1 MPDAQGLHS
10 DTFDG
15 VGDDDYYAY
24 GGGVADAP
32 PMVTGADYDLSDIGT
47 NANANNA
54 HWHLAVLAL
63 AVIGA
68 IALLNRFGV
77 RGISAA

>member
-1 MPDAQGLHS
+1 MADAQGLHS
-10 DTFDG
+10 DTFEG

-32 PMVTGADYDLSDIGT
+32 PMVTGADFDLSDIAVQRD
-47 NANANNA
+47 NSA
-54 HWHLAVLAL
+54 HWHLAVIVL
-63 AVIGA
+63 AVVGG

>member
-1 MPDAQGLHS
+1 MSDAQGLHS

-15 VGDDDYYAY
+15 VGDDEYYAY
-24 GGGVADAP
+24 GGGVAEAP
-32 PMVTGADYDLSDIGT
+32 PMVTGADYDLSDITGGS
-47 NANANNA
+47 NNNA

-68 IALLNRFGV
+68 IALLARFGV

>member
-1 MPDAQGLHS
+1 MADAQGLHS

-32 PMVTGADYDLSDIGT
+32 PMVTGADYDLSDISAGSD
-47 NANANNA
+47 NSA
-54 HWHLAVLAL
+54 HWHLAVIAL

-68 IALLNRFGV
+68 IALLSRFGV